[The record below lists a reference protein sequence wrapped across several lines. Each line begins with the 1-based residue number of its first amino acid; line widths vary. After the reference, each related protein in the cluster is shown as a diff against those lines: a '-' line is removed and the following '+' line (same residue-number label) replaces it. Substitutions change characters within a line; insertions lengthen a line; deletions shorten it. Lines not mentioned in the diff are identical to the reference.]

1 MSYII
6 CVIWEVDFME
16 DLGAV
21 LLDGFHFYQMGRKLP
36 GLLTEGTKH
45 SDQCIAHTHRSHT
58 QNHSSVLFCF
68 TGKAALCI
76 N

>member
-6 CVIWEVDFME
+6 AVIWEVDFVE

-21 LLDGFHFYQMGRKLP
+21 LLDGVHLYHMGRKLP

-45 SDQCIAHTHRSHT
+45 TQCIYIHRENSIFKT
-58 QNHSSVLFCF
+58 NHA
-68 TGKAALCI
+68 TI
-76 N
+76 Q